1 MFFQVNICFGWLK
14 ALAAYGVAWQTECP
28 PTDKPQGTSPLS
40 TVWRTKQTSP
50 QKELQTP
57 LDREWGGGVTGGG
70 GGGSP
75 TLWISR
81 SVSPEERC
89 PVGKAGHIK

>member
-57 LDREWGGGVTGGG
+57 LDREWGGGLQGGAGGG
-70 GGGSP
+70 HQPCGSAD
-75 TLWISR
+75 R
-81 SVSPEERC
+81 SVPRRGALWEKR
-89 PVGKAGHIK
+89 GT